1 MKRIALA
8 SVTLNAVNPMTE
20 YLRDNAPGAK
30 TVNYLDS
37 YLLEKVGKE
46 GMTDAAMGRM
56 FQMLVKA
63 CEDGA
68 DGIVITCTIFSPYVE
83 HFSKLLSVP
92 IVCPDGA
99 MLEALA
105 RSEGKKA
112 IICTFEGT
120 VDTTRNMYES
130 CCERVG
136 VGKKVDIHTV
146 PDAYAAAQRGDM
158 AKCNEI
164 VLQKVKELDEKYD
177 QISLAQISMSGA
189 IRGYQPVHAQ
199 LYTSPASAYQALTEL
214 MEKKEN

>member
-1 MKRIALA
+1 FS
-8 SVTLNAVNPMTE
+8 SVTLTAFNPMTE
-20 YLRDNAPGAK
+20 YLLDNAPEVR

-37 YLLEKVGKE
+37 YLQEKVGKE

-68 DGIVITCTIFSPYVE
+68 DGIVLTCTVFSPYVE
-83 HFSKLLSVP
+83 YFSKLLSVP
-92 IVCPDGA
+92 MVCPDRA

-112 IICTFEGT
+112 IICTFERT
-120 VDTTRNMYES
+120 VDTSRNMYES
-130 CCERVG
+130 CCEKIG
-136 VGKKVDIHTV
+136 AGKEVDMYMA

-164 VLQKVKELDEKYD
+164 VLQKVKELDERYD
-177 QISLAQISMSGA
+177 QIALAQISMSGA
-189 IRGYQPVHAQ
+189 IRGYHPTHAQ
-199 LYTSPASAYQALTEL
+199 LYTSPASAYRALLQL
-214 MEKKEN
+214 MEK